1 MKRLY
6 GVDSSGEMGFLTS
19 ALFAVGTGFTLEH
32 SGCIQEL
39 RPTGLKGHSWL
50 ICQMFEAGSLNWIS
64 FAGSWQNSVLHG
76 PFE

>member
-1 MKRLY
+1 MRLS
-6 GVDSSGEMGFLTS
+6 GVESSGEMGFFRQLSS
-19 ALFAVGTGFTLEH
+19 AAGTGFTLEH

-39 RPTGLKGHSWL
+39 RPSGLKGHRWL
-50 ICQMFEAGSLNWIS
+50 ICQMYEAGSLNWIS